1 MAGHLVHGHGCPY
14 YHVAGLYADHAP
26 WQFLLVGACHG
37 QKKKQQLTKRMDSSM
52 WSGTESEK
60 KTSGHS
66 KSRAKPKKK
75 SSRRSS
81 KRARKRSTTSP
92 GVAEVEDAVLSLSVD
107 SRRPSTSTQAE
118 ASTKSSTERHKDPR
132 AASERTSIAGSMGVT
147 EDQSAIANSEIPRS
161 ALTFL
166 PAASESMAA
175 FASPEPAVPASHH
188 IPEEDL
194 VSRVPLATLPPST
207 MMSMRPFTQRKDAT
221 KGAVAKHES
230 VMKTRM
236 TTAHDVFT
244 PHSGIARWRKDVQ
257 PDLVDVTET
266 GPSMPQWFITA
277 LIALIACTIVFALL
291 LSRMFLPDV
300 RSVPCKTHECLEYG
314 RRLASSLNTSV
325 SPCHSFTN
333 FVCDG
338 WRRESA
344 LSVQDDLVWETLDR
358 IGRLVRRIK
367 VPSSGQNDLQ
377 RAAAAYKSCYDVAQ
391 GNRDELPAVRQAL
404 AEAGITWPRRPAKVD
419 VLRVA
424 LYASV
429 KLGWDV
435 FLRVFPMQ
443 VDGRDVVVVSRGVS
457 FVQLNHQF
465 TMQRTLVEKEDFFYA
480 LKNSFENGDA
490 GNEATFR
497 ELTHIEKIAM
507 GELSQVYNVM
517 TAPVD
522 LPPGTFS
529 RWGSQSLSESSWR
542 RVLAELDFNVTGD
555 LVFRV
560 LRLKYVKA
568 FVELWRILG
577 DTNLYWL
584 VSWGTVQVAALYANQ
599 DLILAFYGGA
609 NVRALVRQGAFCLS
623 RAYRLSRHALSHKY
637 SDKAL
642 NLHTLTAAGQL
653 ALRVRE
659 AVHQLLSTWIH
670 YDESIP
676 VVADWRSLDTS
687 FGAFHSQIEVSGSH
701 GVNHSF
707 APQYLDLGDSFVAN
721 WRKSVLV
728 PDWSEWDEAVIS
740 AIASLEFAALRPG
753 EDFQVMVYSLT
764 FLHFNIDLVPALN
777 YGGLGL
783 GVAQALGM
791 LFISAYL
798 QDVSRRK
805 HISALLDC
813 VTAGSFLHGRNAMV
827 ALAEIITSKALINAY
842 TSGAQEDGDRLMGL
856 ELYDNRQL
864 LFIAACY
871 MKCEVTQKA
880 SVLGLCDSSFQFM
893 PEFAEAFGCSPG
905 TPLNP
910 LRQCRLS
917 S

>member
-1 MAGHLVHGHGCPY
+1 
-14 YHVAGLYADHAP
+14 
-26 WQFLLVGACHG
+26 
-37 QKKKQQLTKRMDSSM
+37 
-52 WSGTESEK
+52 
-60 KTSGHS
+60 
-66 KSRAKPKKK
+66 
-75 SSRRSS
+75 
-81 KRARKRSTTSP
+81 
-92 GVAEVEDAVLSLSVD
+92 
-107 SRRPSTSTQAE
+107 
-118 ASTKSSTERHKDPR
+118 
-132 AASERTSIAGSMGVT
+132 MGVT
-147 EDQSAIANSEIPRS
+147 EDQSALASSEIPRS

-166 PAASESMAA
+166 SAASELMAA
-175 FASPEPAVPASHH
+175 LASPEPTGLASHH
-188 IPEEDL
+188 IDEEDM
-194 VSRVPLATLPPST
+194 VSRATLPPPA
-207 MMSMRPFTQRKDAT
+207 MMPTRSSRQRKAAT
-221 KGAVAKHES
+221 KDAVAKHES
-230 VMKTRM
+230 GMKTGM
-236 TTAHDVFT
+236 TTGHDIVT
-244 PHSGIARWRKDVQ
+244 PLNRIVPWRKDVQ

-266 GPSMPQWFITA
+266 GLSIPQWFITA
-277 LIALIACTIVFALL
+277 LIALIASAIVLALL
-291 LSRMFLPDV
+291 LSSTFLPGV
-300 RSVPCKTHECLEYG
+300 RSIPCMTHECLEYG

-344 LSVQDDLVWETLDR
+344 LSVHDDLVRETLDR

-377 RAAAAYKSCYDVAQ
+377 MAAAAYKSCYDVAQ
-391 GNRDELPAVRQAL
+391 GERDELPAVRQAL

-435 FLRVFPMQ
+435 FLRVFPAQ
-443 VDGRDVVVVSRGVS
+443 VDGRDVVVVSRGGS

-480 LKNSFENGDA
+480 LKKSFENGDA
-490 GNEATFR
+490 GDEANFR
-497 ELTHIEKIAM
+497 ELTHIENIAM
-507 GELSQVYNVM
+507 GELSQVYNIT

-529 RWGSQSLSESSWR
+529 RWGSQSLSEISWR

-560 LRLKYVKA
+560 LMLKYVKA

-577 DTNLYWL
+577 DKNLYWL

-599 DLILAFYGGA
+599 DLILAFYGRT
-609 NVRALVRQGAFCLS
+609 NVRALVHQGAFCLS
-623 RAYRLSRHALSHKY
+623 RAYRFSRHALSYKY
-637 SDKAL
+637 SDEAL
-642 NLHTLTAAGQL
+642 DLYTLTAARQL

-670 YDESIP
+670 YDESIA
-676 VVADWRSLDTS
+676 VVADWHSLDTS
-687 FGAFHSQIEVSGSH
+687 FGAFRSQSEVSANH
-701 GVNHSF
+701 GANHSF
-707 APQYLDLGDSFVAN
+707 APQSLDLGDSFVAN

-728 PDWSEWDEAVIS
+728 PDWSEWDEAVVS
-740 AIASLEFAALRPG
+740 AIASLESAALRPG
-753 EDFQVMVYSLT
+753 EDFQMMVYSLT
-764 FLHFNIDLVPALN
+764 FLHFNVDLVPALN
-777 YGGLGL
+777 YGGLGF

-798 QDVSRRK
+798 QDISKRK

-813 VTAGSFLHGRNAMV
+813 VMAGSFLHGRSAMV
-827 ALAEIITSKALINAY
+827 ALAEIITSKALISAY
-842 TSGAQEDGDRLMGL
+842 MSGAQQDGDRLMGL
-856 ELYDNRQL
+856 ELYENMQL

-871 MKCEVTQKA
+871 MKCDVTQKA
-880 SVLGLCDSSFQFM
+880 SMLGLCDSSFQFM

-917 S
+917 ST

>member
-1 MAGHLVHGHGCPY
+1 MAVSPRIGT
-14 YHVAGLYADHAP
+14 
-26 WQFLLVGACHG
+26 CHG

-52 WSGTESEK
+52 RSATESEK
-60 KTSGHS
+60 KTSGRS
-66 KSRAKPKKK
+66 KSRAKSKSKSKKK
-75 SSRRSS
+75 YSRRSS
-81 KRARKRSTTSP
+81 RRARKRSATST
-92 GVAEVEDAVLSLSVD
+92 GVADVEDAVPSLSVD
-107 SRRPSTSTQAE
+107 SHRPSTSTLAE
-118 ASTKSSTERHKDPR
+118 ASTKSSTGRHKHPR
-132 AASERTSIAGSMGVT
+132 AASERTSIAGSMGVA
-147 EDQSAIANSEIPRS
+147 EDQSVIANSEIPRS

-175 FASPEPAVPASHH
+175 LASPEPAVPASHQ

-194 VSRVPLATLPPST
+194 VSRVPLATLPPPA
-207 MMSMRPFTQRKDAT
+207 MMPTPPFTQRNEAT
-221 KGAVAKHES
+221 KAAVAKHES
-230 VMKTRM
+230 VMKTG
-236 TTAHDVFT
+236 TTTGHDSFT
-244 PHSGIARWRKDVQ
+244 PLSGIVPWRKDVQ
-257 PDLVDVTET
+257 PDIVDVTES

-277 LIALIACTIVFALL
+277 LIALVACTIAFALL

-300 RSVPCKTHECLEYG
+300 RSVPCMTHECLEYG

-358 IGRLVRRIK
+358 IGRLVHRIK

-391 GNRDELPAVRQAL
+391 GKRDELPAVRQAL
-404 AEAGITWPRRPAKVD
+404 AEAGITWPRRPSKVD
-419 VLRVA
+419 ALRVA

-443 VDGRDVVVVSRGVS
+443 VDGRDVVVVSRGGS

-490 GNEATFR
+490 GDEATFR

-529 RWGSQSLSESSWR
+529 RWGSQSLSEISWR

-560 LRLKYVKA
+560 LMLKYVKA
-568 FVELWRILG
+568 FVELWHILG
-577 DTNLYWL
+577 DANLYWL

-599 DLILAFYGGA
+599 DLILAFYGETKA
-609 NVRALVRQGAFCLS
+609 LALVRQGAFCLS
-623 RAYRLSRHALSHKY
+623 RAYHFSRHALSHEY

-642 NLHTLTAAGQL
+642 NMHTLTAAGQL

-670 YDESIP
+670 YDQSIP
-676 VVADWRSLDTS
+676 VVADWHSLDTS
-687 FGAFHSQIEVSGSH
+687 FGAFRSQSEVSASH
-701 GVNHSF
+701 GANHSF

-721 WRKSVLV
+721 WRKSVIV
-728 PDWSEWDEAVIS
+728 PDWSEWDEAVVS

-764 FLHFNIDLVPALN
+764 FLHFNLDLLPALN

-798 QDVSRRK
+798 LDASRRK

-827 ALAEIITSKALINAY
+827 ALAEIITSKALISAY
-842 TSGAQEDGDRLMGL
+842 MSGAQQDGDRLMGL
-856 ELYDNRQL
+856 ESYENRQL

-880 SVLGLCDSSFQFM
+880 SVLGLCDSSFQFV
-893 PEFAEAFGCSPG
+893 PEFAEAFDCPPG

-910 LRQCRLS
+910 LRQCRL
-917 S
+917 

>member
-1 MAGHLVHGHGCPY
+1 MAVSPRI
-14 YHVAGLYADHAP
+14 
-26 WQFLLVGACHG
+26 GACHG

-52 WSGTESEK
+52 RSATESEK
-60 KTSGHS
+60 RTSGRS
-66 KSRAKPKKK
+66 KSRAKAKSKKK
-75 SSRRSS
+75 HSRRSS
-81 KRARKRSTTSP
+81 RRARKRSTISL
-92 GVAEVEDAVLSLSVD
+92 GVAEVEDAVPSLSVD
-107 SRRPSTSTQAE
+107 SHRPSTSTLAE
-118 ASTKSSTERHKDPR
+118 ASTKSSTGRHKHPR
-132 AASERTSIAGSMGVT
+132 AASERTSIAGSMGVA
-147 EDQSAIANSEIPRS
+147 EDQSDIANSEMPRS
-161 ALTFL
+161 ALTL
-166 PAASESMAA
+166 LSAASELMAA
-175 FASPEPAVPASHH
+175 LASPEPAVPASHQ

-194 VSRVPLATLPPST
+194 VSRVPLATLPPPALMPT
-207 MMSMRPFTQRKDAT
+207 RPFTQRNEAT
-221 KGAVAKHES
+221 EGAVAKHES
-230 VMKTRM
+230 VMKTGM
-236 TTAHDVFT
+236 TTGHDSFT
-244 PHSGIARWRKDVQ
+244 PLSGIVPWRKDVQ
-257 PDLVDVTET
+257 PDLVDVTES

-277 LIALIACTIVFALL
+277 LIALIACTIAFALL

-300 RSVPCKTHECLEYG
+300 RSAPCKTHECLEYG

-338 WRRESA
+338 WRRESV

-358 IGRLVRRIK
+358 IGRLVHRIK

-391 GNRDELPAVRQAL
+391 GKRDELPAVRQAL
-404 AEAGITWPRRPAKVD
+404 AEAGITWPRRPSKVD
-419 VLRVA
+419 ALRVA

-443 VDGRDVVVVSRGVS
+443 VDGRHVVVVSRGGS

-490 GNEATFR
+490 GDEATFR

-507 GELSQVYNVM
+507 GELSQVYNVI

-542 RVLAELDFNVTGD
+542 RVLAELDFNATGD
-555 LVFRV
+555 LIFRV
-560 LRLKYVKA
+560 LMLKYVKA
-568 FVELWRILG
+568 FIELWHILG

-599 DLILAFYGGA
+599 DLILAFYGETKA
-609 NVRALVRQGAFCLS
+609 LALVRQGAFCLS
-623 RAYRLSRHALSHKY
+623 RAYRFSRHALSHEY

-642 NLHTLTAAGQL
+642 NMHTLTAAGQL

-670 YDESIP
+670 YDESIA
-676 VVADWRSLDTS
+676 VVTDWRSLDTS
-687 FGAFHSQIEVSGSH
+687 FSAFRSQIEVSASH
-701 GVNHSF
+701 GANHSF
-707 APQYLDLGDSFVAN
+707 APQSLDLGDSFVAN

-728 PDWSEWDEAVIS
+728 PDWSEWDEAVVS

-764 FLHFNIDLVPALN
+764 FLHFNVDLVPALN

-791 LFISAYL
+791 LFIYAY
-798 QDVSRRK
+798 QQNVTRRK

-813 VTAGSFLHGRNAMV
+813 VTAGSFLHGRNAMA
-827 ALAEIITSKALINAY
+827 ALAEIITSKALISAY
-842 TSGAQEDGDRLMGL
+842 MSGAQQDGDRLIGL
-856 ELYDNRQL
+856 ESYENRQL

-871 MKCEVTQKA
+871 MKCEVTPKA
-880 SVLGLCDSSFQFM
+880 SMLGLCDSSFQFM
-893 PEFAEAFGCSPG
+893 SEFAEAFGCSPG

-910 LRQCRLS
+910 WRQCRLS
-917 S
+917 SS